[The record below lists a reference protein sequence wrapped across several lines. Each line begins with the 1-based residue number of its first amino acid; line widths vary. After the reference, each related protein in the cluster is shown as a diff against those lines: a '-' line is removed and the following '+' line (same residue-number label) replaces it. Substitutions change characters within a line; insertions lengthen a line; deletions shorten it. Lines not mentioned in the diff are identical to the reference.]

1 MTWTEIVRRRRSA
14 EVVVPIGCPTMSS
27 ECLWRAIV
35 AVVRSNLLRIAQS
48 ARAWTTSYDGTC
60 GGLSTADF
68 ERSGPMLRA
77 RVNDVR
83 GVTAKTDE
91 DRDASNAVSPTS
103 GGLVIGNS

>member
-1 MTWTEIVRRRRSA
+1 
-14 EVVVPIGCPTMSS
+14 
-27 ECLWRAIV
+27 
-35 AVVRSNLLRIAQS
+35 
-48 ARAWTTSYDGTC
+48 
-60 GGLSTADF
+60 
-68 ERSGPMLRA
+68 MLRA